1 MTKEAIGKTAR
12 DLRAAAGVTQA
23 ALSAL
28 TGVPAPSISVI
39 ENGASGV
46 SVENAKA
53 YVDLI
58 AATPPDQ
65 LKNLAK
71 AALEKQEE
79 QKVESIKKIV
89 GPSALPA
96 FSRQLNAFRARHGM
110 THRELSEMLNVS
122 ESTLHRWRKGGVPY
136 TETVT
141 QIQREME
148 RYDGKRVKVDQPVT
162 DKPPAIP
169 PVPQNSVTNSPTVLV
184 SRSTAAVPVAPVAT
198 KGVFLANGAN
208 LAPHLVLD
216 GRTMHVF
223 TLVPGGVFVSHL
235 SVKE

>member
-1 MTKEAIGKTAR
+1 MTKMDIGKTAR

-23 ALSAL
+23 ALAAL
-28 TGVPAPSISVI
+28 TGVSGPAISVI

-65 LKNLAK
+65 LKTLAK
-71 AALEKQEE
+71 AALQKQETE
-79 QKVESIKKIV
+79 KVESIKKVV
-89 GPSALPA
+89 GSSALPA
-96 FSRQLNAFRARHGM
+96 FSRELNAFRARHHM
-110 THRELSEMLNVS
+110 THRELGELLNVS
-122 ESTLHRWRKGGVPY
+122 DSTLHRWRKGGVPY
-136 TETVT
+136 TETVADIR
-141 QIQREME
+141 QAME
-148 RYDGKRVKVDQPVT
+148 RYDGKKIKVDQPVT
-162 DKPPAIP
+162 DKPTAIP

-208 LAPHLVLD
+208 IAPHLVLD